1 MQRQLRWLSWI
12 LCYRRVVGQEWDEYR
27 GLGSQLLGTE
37 VLGQGGLHHVLTLRD
52 SKPRQRTQRGL
63 EDRARE

>member
-1 MQRQLRWLSWI
+1 M
-12 LCYRRVVGQEWDEYR
+12 CYKRVVGQEWDEHR

-37 VLGQGGLHHVLTLRD
+37 VLGQGGLHHVQTLRD
-52 SKPRQRTQRGL
+52 SKPRQRTWRGL